1 MVTLVGTGTV
11 QEAVD
16 TTAVYN
22 LAVNY
27 GGMPL
32 YTHQGPACGNT
43 TVSLPLNVGTVN
55 IDGLTCPVSSGG
67 AINME
72 VQVNLPSIV
81 PSGAYAIHIRG
92 DNGADEIF
100 CIYAQFDL

>member
-1 MVTLVGTGTV
+1 M
-11 QEAVD
+11 Q
-16 TTAVYN
+16 
-22 LAVNY
+22 
-27 GGMPL
+27 PL

-81 PSGAYAIHIRG
+81 PSVRQAVVSPCVC
-92 DNGADEIF
+92 ADTAVRLGY
-100 CIYAQFDL
+100 CHCVSYP